1 MATAGVCVRVRPCG
15 SPGAF
20 RARHGARGA
29 GPVGD
34 PVDLHGSARL
44 PPYHPGMM
52 VALLLYRYSRGVYSS
67 RQLAREC
74 EERIDFMARP
84 G

>member
-1 MATAGVCVRVRPCG
+1 
-15 SPGAF
+15 
-20 RARHGARGA
+20 
-29 GPVGD
+29 
-34 PVDLHGSARL
+34 
-44 PPYHPGMM
+44 M